1 MDFSNLVQQYK
12 PFIKQNLLVII
23 LAALGLI
30 FLIYGLI
37 ALFASSS
44 SSKEIIFEAGNN
56 GLSNQEKIFVD
67 VEGAVIKPGVY
78 SLTSNSRLQDALI
91 IAGGLSGQADR
102 DWIAK
107 NLNLATKLIDGNKIY
122 IPKTG
127 ESIKGVGVSAGSLKS
142 NTDNANRT
150 SGSININSAGL
161 EELDTLPGIGP
172 VTAEKII
179 NNRPYTSIEE
189 LLNKKVV
196 GSKVFDQIKEKIT
209 VY

>member
-1 MDFSNLVQQYK
+1 MDFPEPLK
-12 PFIKQNLLVII
+12 KWEPFIKQNLLVVI
-23 LAALGLI
+23 LGTLGLT

-37 ALFASSS
+37 ALFASSG

-56 GLSNQEKIFVD
+56 GLSSQEKIAVD

-78 SLTSNSRLQDALI
+78 SLASNSRLQDALI
-91 IAGGLSGQADR
+91 MAGGLSDQADR
-102 DWIAK
+102 EWVAK
-107 NLNLATKLIDGNKIY
+107 NLNLATKLIDGSKIY
-122 IPKTG
+122 IPKIG
-127 ESIKGVGVSAGSLKS
+127 ESIKSSKGITGITS
-142 NTDNANRT
+142 NGKTIDQA
-150 SGSININSAGL
+150 SGLINVNSASL

-179 NNRPYTSIEE
+179 SNRPYISIEE

-196 GSKVFDQIKEKIT
+196 GSKVFEQIKEKIS